1 LLLGS
6 KGIYPEN
13 GSRIVF
19 VSEIADLLKLILV
32 VRHPFA
38 RKTFLDNQAQHPQDD
53 GADKNYE
60 PLIPFQKFSRVCR
73 VKPLI

>member
-1 LLLGS
+1 
-6 KGIYPEN
+6 
-13 GSRIVF
+13 
-19 VSEIADLLKLILV
+19 LV
-32 VRHPFA
+32 VSYPFA

-53 GADKNYE
+53 DADKKHE